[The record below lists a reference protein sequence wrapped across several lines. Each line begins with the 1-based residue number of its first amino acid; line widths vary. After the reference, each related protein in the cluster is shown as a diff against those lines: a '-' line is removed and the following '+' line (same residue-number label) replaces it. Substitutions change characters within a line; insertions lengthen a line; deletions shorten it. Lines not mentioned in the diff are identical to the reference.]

1 MPFLVAEAAEYL
13 VRANQLGRLAH
24 AFLITGPDGSGKLAL
39 AKQLYS
45 TINKVDDAARDPDFH
60 LVQPESK
67 SRRILVEQ
75 IRALEVELRLRSTTG
90 KLKFGVIVDADRMMT
105 QSANAFLKTLEEPP
119 NGSLLLLLTS
129 LPEALLE
136 TIRSRCV
143 ILPLR
148 SPHLREVEPAERAFF
163 DALAELANER
173 RWTVGSAL
181 ALARQFQDQ
190 LACIRNDIEAEHDE
204 RLKRDSEIYR
214 NSTDGKWLEQ
224 EEGRLDVLTE
234 SRYVRARMAFVEKIL
249 EWFGDTLRARQGG
262 EARDLNDYRDA
273 TAGFA
278 REIPVPDLLD
288 RIRAFQELRE
298 HLYRNVQE
306 GLAIEVAFL
315 RGFGPSPAIGQEKRR
330 METSST
336 GSG

>member
-1 MPFLVAEAAEYL
+1 MPFFAAEAAEYL
-13 VRANQLGRLAH
+13 VRAHQIGRLAH

-39 AKQLYS
+39 AEQFYS
-45 TINKVDDAARDPDFH
+45 AINKVHHAARDPDFH

-75 IRALEVELRLRSTTG
+75 IRALEEELRMRSTTG
-90 KLKFGVIVDADRMMT
+90 KLKFGVIAEADRMMP

-148 SPHLREVEPAERAFF
+148 SPNLRQLTLPERAFF
-163 DALAELANER
+163 DAVAQLTDGR
-173 RWTVGSAL
+173 SWTVGSAL
-181 ALARQFQDQ
+181 ALARLFQEQ
-190 LACIRNDIEAEHDE
+190 LARIRYDIEAEHDQ
-204 RLKRDSEIYR
+204 RLKRESELYK

-224 EEGRLDVLTE
+224 EEDRLDVLTE
-234 SRYVRARMAFVEKIL
+234 SRYVRARMAFVDKIL
-249 EWFGDTLRARQGG
+249 EWFGDALRAHQG
-262 EARDLNDYRDA
+262 ENERDLNDYRDA
-273 TAGFA
+273 TGRFA
-278 REIPVPDLLD
+278 KGIPVSDLLD

-298 HLYRNVQE
+298 HLSRNVQE

-315 RGFGPSPAIGQEKRR
+315 KGFGPAR
-330 METSST
+330 
-336 GSG
+336 